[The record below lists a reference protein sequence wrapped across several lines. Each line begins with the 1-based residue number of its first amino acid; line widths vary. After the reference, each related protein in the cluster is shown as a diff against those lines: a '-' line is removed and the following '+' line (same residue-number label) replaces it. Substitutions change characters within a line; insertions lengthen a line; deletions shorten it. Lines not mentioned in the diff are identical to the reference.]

1 MSVSHKEQFDD
12 STNDSSKTSALNSKD
27 KLMVQKSPSRF
38 TQLFHRYKSVLLS
51 MGSVLA
57 VLLVWYIITALE
69 LIPALF
75 LPSPQAVWQKFL
87 EVSSQGFM
95 KATLWQH
102 LAESISR
109 VFLALIAA
117 IVIGVPLGLWMG
129 LNKWVRAVFDPLVE
143 LLRPVPPL
151 AYLPLLVIW
160 FGIGETTKILL
171 IFFSIL
177 TPIIIS
183 STHGVLSH
191 QLNRERAAL
200 SLGATRSQVIR
211 HVILPTALPHILTG
225 IRIGLGVG
233 WSTLVAA
240 ELVAADRGI
249 GFMVQSAAQFL
260 ITDTVILG
268 IIVIA
273 VVAVSFEFFLRWIQH
288 QLSPWYGQQM

>member
-1 MSVSHKEQFDD
+1 MNSRTESVSYKNQIAKSNTTARPTQRSFGNFRVWLTRHHRLAL
-12 STNDSSKTSALNSKD
+12 SALS
-27 KLMVQKSPSRF
+27 VF
-38 TQLFHRYKSVLLS
+38 SVLL
-51 MGSVLA
+51 LWF
-57 VLLVWYIITALE
+57 LITALH
-69 LIPALF
+69 LVPALF

-87 EVSSQGFM
+87 EVSQQGFM

-102 LAESISR
+102 LAASISR
-109 VFLALIAA
+109 VLFALLAA
-117 IVIGVPLGLWMG
+117 IAIGVPVGLWMG
-129 LNKWVRAVFDPLVE
+129 LNKYARAVLDPLVE
-143 LLRPVPPL
+143 LLRPIPPL

-177 TPIIIS
+177 APVIIS
-183 STHGVLSH
+183 STHGVISH
-191 QLNRERAAL
+191 QLNRERTAL
-200 SLGATRSQVIR
+200 SLGATQAQVFWK
-211 HVILPTALPHILTG
+211 VILPTALPHILTG

-273 VVAVSFEFFLRWIQH
+273 VVAVSFELFLRWLQQ
-288 QLSPWYGQQM
+288 QLSPWYGQQL

>member
-1 MSVSHKEQFDD
+1 MNTQIQKLNKAHLSENRAEAVTLNRSSSISIFRKNLPLIVSI
-12 STNDSSKTSALNSKD
+12 
-27 KLMVQKSPSRF
+27 
-38 TQLFHRYKSVLLS
+38 
-51 MGSVLA
+51 GSVLS
-57 VLLVWYIITALE
+57 LLVLWFVVTTLKIIPE
-69 LIPALF
+69 LF
-75 LPSPQAVWQKFL
+75 LPSPASVWQKFI
-87 EVSSQGFM
+87 EVSQQGFM

-102 LAESISR
+102 LAESIGR
-109 VFLALIAA
+109 VFSALIAA

-143 LLRPVPPL
+143 LLRPIPPL

-160 FGIGETTKILL
+160 FGIGETTKVLL

-177 TPIIIS
+177 APIIIS
-183 STHGVLSH
+183 SAHGVLSH
-191 QLNRERAAL
+191 QQNRERAAL
-200 SLGATRSQVIR
+200 SLGATRLQVLQY
-211 HVILPTALPHILTG
+211 VILPTALPHILTG
-225 IRIGLGVG
+225 VRIGLGVG

-273 VVAVSFEFFLRWIQH
+273 LVAVSFELFLRWLQK
-288 QLSPWYGQQM
+288 QLAPWYGQQL

>member
-1 MSVSHKEQFDD
+1 MTVQAKNTAYEVSKAEELG
-12 STNDSSKTSALNSKD
+12 STNQAQSAS
-27 KLMVQKSPSRF
+27 VFSPTGAFF
-38 TQLFHRYKSVLLS
+38 TPHRSLALSLASVL
-51 MGSVLA
+51 SVL
-57 VLLVWYIITALE
+57 VIWYLITALK
-69 LIPALF
+69 IVPSLF

-87 EVSSQGFM
+87 EVSQQGFM

-102 LAESISR
+102 LAASISR
-109 VFLALIAA
+109 VLLALVAA
-117 IVIGVPLGLWMG
+117 IAIGVPLGLWMG
-129 LNKWVRAVFDPLVE
+129 LNKWVRAVLDPLVE
-143 LLRPVPPL
+143 LLRPIPPL

-160 FGIGETTKILL
+160 FGIGETTKVLL

-177 TPIIIS
+177 APVIIS

-200 SLGATRSQVIR
+200 SLGASQSQVFW

-233 WSTLVAA
+233 WSTLVAS

-273 VVAVSFEFFLRWIQH
+273 IVAVSFELFLRWLQK
-288 QLSPWYGQQM
+288 QLAPWYGQQL

>member
-1 MSVSHKEQFDD
+1 MNTQIQKLNKAHLSKNRAEAATLNRSSFISIFRKNLPLIVSI
-12 STNDSSKTSALNSKD
+12 
-27 KLMVQKSPSRF
+27 
-38 TQLFHRYKSVLLS
+38 
-51 MGSVLA
+51 GSVLS
-57 VLLVWYIITALE
+57 LLVLWFVVTTLKIIPE
-69 LIPALF
+69 LF
-75 LPSPQAVWQKFL
+75 LPSPAAVWQKFI
-87 EVSSQGFM
+87 EVSQQGFM

-102 LAESISR
+102 LAESIGR
-109 VFLALIAA
+109 VFSALIAA

-143 LLRPVPPL
+143 LLRPIPPL

-160 FGIGETTKILL
+160 FGIGETTKVLL

-177 TPIIIS
+177 APIIIS
-183 STHGVLSH
+183 SAHGVISH
-191 QLNRERAAL
+191 QKNRERAAL
-200 SLGATRSQVIR
+200 SLGATRLQVLQY
-211 HVILPTALPHILTG
+211 VILPTALPHILTG
-225 IRIGLGVG
+225 VRIGLGVG

-273 VVAVSFEFFLRWIQH
+273 IVAVSFELFLRWLQK
-288 QLSPWYGQQM
+288 QLAPWYGQQL

>member
-1 MSVSHKEQFDD
+1 MTGQAKNTAYEVSKTEELQ
-12 STNDSSKTSALNSKD
+12 STNRAQSSSIFTPIGAFFTRHRSLALS
-27 KLMVQKSPSRF
+27 LS
-38 TQLFHRYKSVLLS
+38 SVL
-51 MGSVLA
+51 SVL
-57 VLLVWYIITALE
+57 VIWYLITALK
-69 LIPALF
+69 IVPSLF

-87 EVSSQGFM
+87 EVSQQGFM

-102 LAESISR
+102 LASSISR
-109 VFLALIAA
+109 VLLALVAA
-117 IVIGVPLGLWMG
+117 IAIGVPLGLWMG
-129 LNKWVRAVFDPLVE
+129 LNKWVRAVLDPLVE
-143 LLRPVPPL
+143 LLRPIPPL

-160 FGIGETTKILL
+160 FGIGETTKVLL

-177 TPIIIS
+177 APVIIS

-200 SLGATRSQVIR
+200 SLGASQSQVFW

-233 WSTLVAA
+233 WSTLVAS

-260 ITDTVILG
+260 ITDTVVLG

-273 VVAVSFEFFLRWIQH
+273 IVAVSFELFLRWLQK
-288 QLSPWYGQQM
+288 QLSPWYGQQL

>member
-1 MSVSHKEQFDD
+1 MNTQIQKLNKAHLSENRAEAATLNRSSSISIFRKNLPLIVSI
-12 STNDSSKTSALNSKD
+12 
-27 KLMVQKSPSRF
+27 
-38 TQLFHRYKSVLLS
+38 
-51 MGSVLA
+51 GSVLS
-57 VLLVWYIITALE
+57 LLVLWFVVTTLKIIPE
-69 LIPALF
+69 LF
-75 LPSPQAVWQKFL
+75 LPSPAAVWQKFI
-87 EVSSQGFM
+87 EVSQQGFM

-102 LAESISR
+102 LVESIGR
-109 VFLALIAA
+109 VFSALIGA

-143 LLRPVPPL
+143 LLRPIPPL

-160 FGIGETTKILL
+160 FGIGETTKVLL

-177 TPIIIS
+177 APIIIS
-183 STHGVLSH
+183 SAHGVISH
-191 QLNRERAAL
+191 QKNRERAAL
-200 SLGATRSQVIR
+200 SLGATRLQVLQY
-211 HVILPTALPHILTG
+211 VILPTALPHILTG
-225 IRIGLGVG
+225 VRIGLGVG

-273 VVAVSFEFFLRWIQH
+273 IVAVSFELFLRWLQK
-288 QLSPWYGQQM
+288 QLAPWYGQQL

>member
-1 MSVSHKEQFDD
+1 MTSIINKKNTSFTESNAIKNKPELKKNEKWKMLAVSLLSVG
-12 STNDSSKTSALNSKD
+12 L
-27 KLMVQKSPSRF
+27 
-38 TQLFHRYKSVLLS
+38 VLLI
-51 MGSVLA
+51 
-57 VLLVWYIITALE
+57 WFIITALQWVS
-69 LIPALF
+69 PLF
-75 LPSPQAVWQKFL
+75 LPGPQAVFHKFI
-87 EVSSQGFM
+87 EVSQQGFM

-102 LAESISR
+102 LASSMSR
-109 VFLALIAA
+109 VLIALFAA
-117 IVIGVPLGLWMG
+117 IIVGVPIGLWMG
-129 LNKWVRAVFDPLVE
+129 LNKWARAVIDPLVE
-143 LLRPVPPL
+143 LLRPIPPL

-177 TPIIIS
+177 APVIIS

-191 QLNRERAAL
+191 QINRERAAL
-200 SLGATRSQVIR
+200 SLGASKSQIFW
-211 HVILPTALPHILTG
+211 HVILPTALPHIITG

-273 VVAVSFEFFLRWIQH
+273 IVAVSFELYLRWLQK
-288 QLSPWYGQQM
+288 QLSPWYSKQL

>member
-1 MSVSHKEQFDD
+1 MNTQIQKLNKAHLSENRAETATLNRSTSISIFRKNLPLIVSI
-12 STNDSSKTSALNSKD
+12 
-27 KLMVQKSPSRF
+27 
-38 TQLFHRYKSVLLS
+38 
-51 MGSVLA
+51 GSVLSIL
-57 VLLVWYIITALE
+57 VLWFAATALKI
-69 LIPALF
+69 IPDLF
-75 LPSPQAVWQKFL
+75 LPSPAAVWQKFI
-87 EVSSQGFM
+87 EVSQQGFM

-102 LAESISR
+102 LAESIGR
-109 VFLALIAA
+109 VFSALIAA

-143 LLRPVPPL
+143 LLRPIPPL

-160 FGIGETTKILL
+160 FGIGETTKVLL

-177 TPIIIS
+177 APIIIS
-183 STHGVLSH
+183 SAHGVISH
-191 QLNRERAAL
+191 QKNRERAAL
-200 SLGATRSQVIR
+200 SLGATRLQVLQY
-211 HVILPTALPHILTG
+211 VILPTALPHILTG
-225 IRIGLGVG
+225 VRIGLGVG

-273 VVAVSFEFFLRWIQH
+273 IVAVSFELFLRWLQK
-288 QLSPWYGQQM
+288 QLAPWYGQQL

>member
-1 MSVSHKEQFDD
+1 MNTQIQKLNKAHLSENRAE
-12 STNDSSKTSALNSKD
+12 TAALNKSSSISIFRK
-27 KLMVQKSPSRF
+27 KLPLIVSI
-38 TQLFHRYKSVLLS
+38 
-51 MGSVLA
+51 GSVLS
-57 VLLVWYIITALE
+57 LLVLWFVLTTLKIIPE
-69 LIPALF
+69 LF
-75 LPSPQAVWQKFL
+75 LPSPAAVWQKFI
-87 EVSSQGFM
+87 EVSQQGFM

-102 LAESISR
+102 LAESIGR
-109 VFLALIAA
+109 VFSALIGA

-143 LLRPVPPL
+143 LLRPIPPL

-160 FGIGETTKILL
+160 FGIGETTKVLL

-177 TPIIIS
+177 APIIIS
-183 STHGVLSH
+183 SAHGVISH
-191 QLNRERAAL
+191 QKNRERAAL
-200 SLGATRSQVIR
+200 SLGATRLQVLQY
-211 HVILPTALPHILTG
+211 VILPTALPHILTG
-225 IRIGLGVG
+225 VRIGLGVG

-273 VVAVSFEFFLRWIQH
+273 IVAVSFELFLRWLQK
-288 QLSPWYGQQM
+288 QLAPWYGQQL

>member
-1 MSVSHKEQFDD
+1 MTGQAENTIYDV
-12 STNDSSKTSALNSKD
+12 TKTEPLKDENNQQSNSIFSLILAFAVRHRSLALS
-27 KLMVQKSPSRF
+27 LS
-38 TQLFHRYKSVLLS
+38 SVL
-51 MGSVLA
+51 SVL
-57 VLLVWYIITALE
+57 VIWYLITALK
-69 LIPALF
+69 IVPSLF

-87 EVSSQGFM
+87 EVSQQGFM

-102 LAESISR
+102 LAASISR
-109 VFLALIAA
+109 VLLALVAA
-117 IVIGVPLGLWMG
+117 IAIGVPLGLWMG
-129 LNKWVRAVFDPLVE
+129 LNKWVRAVLDPLVE
-143 LLRPVPPL
+143 LLRPIPPL

-160 FGIGETTKILL
+160 FGIGETTKVLL

-177 TPIIIS
+177 APVIIS

-200 SLGATRSQVIR
+200 SLGASQSQVFW

-233 WSTLVAA
+233 WSTLVAS

-260 ITDTVILG
+260 ITDTVVLG

-273 VVAVSFEFFLRWIQH
+273 IVAVSFELFLRWLQK
-288 QLSPWYGQQM
+288 QLSPWYGQQL

>member
-1 MSVSHKEQFDD
+1 MTGQAENTIYDV
-12 STNDSSKTSALNSKD
+12 TKTEPLKDENNQQSNSIFSLILAFAVRHRSLALS
-27 KLMVQKSPSRF
+27 LS
-38 TQLFHRYKSVLLS
+38 SVL
-51 MGSVLA
+51 SVL
-57 VLLVWYIITALE
+57 VIWYLITALK
-69 LIPALF
+69 IVPSLF

-87 EVSSQGFM
+87 EVSQQGFM

-102 LAESISR
+102 LAASISR
-109 VFLALIAA
+109 VLLALVAA
-117 IVIGVPLGLWMG
+117 IAIGVPLGLWMG
-129 LNKWVRAVFDPLVE
+129 LNKWVRAVLDPLVE
-143 LLRPVPPL
+143 LLRPIPPL

-160 FGIGETTKILL
+160 FGIGETTKVLL

-177 TPIIIS
+177 APVIIS

-200 SLGATRSQVIR
+200 SLGASQSQVFW

-225 IRIGLGVG
+225 VRIGLGVG
-233 WSTLVAA
+233 WSTLVAS

-260 ITDTVILG
+260 ITDTVVLG

-273 VVAVSFEFFLRWIQH
+273 IVAVSFELFLRWLQK
-288 QLSPWYGQQM
+288 QLSPWYGQQL

>member
-1 MSVSHKEQFDD
+1 MSISSNEQLDD
-12 STNDSSKTSALNSKD
+12 QLIGSENRAKLQKASLLVKKSKSTYA
-27 KLMVQKSPSRF
+27 QIF
-38 TQLFHRYKSVLLS
+38 QRYKSVLLS
-51 MGSVLA
+51 ITSVLM
-57 VLLVWYIITALE
+57 VLLTWYIITTLE

-160 FGIGETTKILL
+160 FGIGETTKVLL

-183 STHGVLSH
+183 STHGVISH

-200 SLGATRSQVIR
+200 SLGATRAQVIR

>member
-1 MSVSHKEQFDD
+1 MNTQIQKLNKAHLSENRAEAATLNRSSSISIFRKNLPLIVSI
-12 STNDSSKTSALNSKD
+12 
-27 KLMVQKSPSRF
+27 
-38 TQLFHRYKSVLLS
+38 
-51 MGSVLA
+51 GSVLS
-57 VLLVWYIITALE
+57 LLVLWFVVTTLKIIPE
-69 LIPALF
+69 LF
-75 LPSPQAVWQKFL
+75 LPSPAAVWQKFIK
-87 EVSSQGFM
+87 VSQQGFM

-102 LAESISR
+102 LAESIGR
-109 VFLALIAA
+109 VFSALIAA

-143 LLRPVPPL
+143 LLRPIPPL

-160 FGIGETTKILL
+160 FGIGETTKVLL

-177 TPIIIS
+177 APIIIS
-183 STHGVLSH
+183 SAHGVISH
-191 QLNRERAAL
+191 QKNRERAAL
-200 SLGATRSQVIR
+200 SLGATRLQVLQY
-211 HVILPTALPHILTG
+211 VILPTALPHILTG
-225 IRIGLGVG
+225 VRIGLGVG

-273 VVAVSFEFFLRWIQH
+273 IVAVSFELFLRWLQK
-288 QLSPWYGQQM
+288 QLAPWYGQQL

>member
-1 MSVSHKEQFDD
+1 MNSRTESVSYKNQIAKSNTTARPTQRSFGNFRVWLTRHHRLAL
-12 STNDSSKTSALNSKD
+12 SALS
-27 KLMVQKSPSRF
+27 VF
-38 TQLFHRYKSVLLS
+38 SVLL
-51 MGSVLA
+51 LWF
-57 VLLVWYIITALE
+57 LITALH
-69 LIPALF
+69 LVPALF

-87 EVSSQGFM
+87 EVSQQGFM

-102 LAESISR
+102 LAASISR
-109 VFLALIAA
+109 VLFALLAA
-117 IVIGVPLGLWMG
+117 IAIGVPVGLWMG
-129 LNKWVRAVFDPLVE
+129 LNKYARAVLDPLVE
-143 LLRPVPPL
+143 LLRPIPPL

-177 TPIIIS
+177 APVIIS
-183 STHGVLSH
+183 STHGVISH

-200 SLGATRSQVIR
+200 SLGATQAQVFWK
-211 HVILPTALPHILTG
+211 VILPTALPHILTG

-273 VVAVSFEFFLRWIQH
+273 VVAVSFELFLRWLQQ
-288 QLSPWYGQQM
+288 QLSPWYGQQLSLIHI

>member
-1 MSVSHKEQFDD
+1 MTSIINKKNTSFTESNAIKNKPELKKNEKWKMLAVSLLSVG
-12 STNDSSKTSALNSKD
+12 L
-27 KLMVQKSPSRF
+27 
-38 TQLFHRYKSVLLS
+38 VLLI
-51 MGSVLA
+51 
-57 VLLVWYIITALE
+57 WFIITALQWVS
-69 LIPALF
+69 PLF
-75 LPSPQAVWQKFL
+75 LPSPQAVFHKFI
-87 EVSSQGFM
+87 EVSQQGVM

-102 LAESISR
+102 LASSMSR
-109 VFLALIAA
+109 VLIALFAA
-117 IVIGVPLGLWMG
+117 IIVGVPIGLWMG
-129 LNKWVRAVFDPLVE
+129 LNKWARAVIDPLVE
-143 LLRPVPPL
+143 LLRPIPPL

-177 TPIIIS
+177 APVIIS

-191 QLNRERAAL
+191 QINRERAAL
-200 SLGATRSQVIR
+200 SLGASKSQIFW
-211 HVILPTALPHILTG
+211 HVILPTALPHIITG

-273 VVAVSFEFFLRWIQH
+273 IVAVSFELYLRWLQK
-288 QLSPWYGQQM
+288 QLSPWYSKQL

>member
-1 MSVSHKEQFDD
+1 MNTQIQKLNKAHLSENRAETV
-12 STNDSSKTSALNSKD
+12 ALN
-27 KLMVQKSPSRF
+27 KSTSISIFRKNLPLIVSI
-38 TQLFHRYKSVLLS
+38 
-51 MGSVLA
+51 GSVLS
-57 VLLVWYIITALE
+57 LLVLWFVVTTLKIIPE
-69 LIPALF
+69 LF
-75 LPSPQAVWQKFL
+75 LPSPAAVWQKFI
-87 EVSSQGFM
+87 EVSQQGFM

-102 LAESISR
+102 LAESIGR
-109 VFLALIAA
+109 VFSALIAA

-143 LLRPVPPL
+143 LLRPIPPL

-160 FGIGETTKILL
+160 FGIGETTKVLL

-177 TPIIIS
+177 APIIIS
-183 STHGVLSH
+183 SAHGVISH
-191 QLNRERAAL
+191 QKNRERAAL
-200 SLGATRSQVIR
+200 SLGATRLQVLQY
-211 HVILPTALPHILTG
+211 VILPTALPHILTG
-225 IRIGLGVG
+225 VRIGLGVG

-273 VVAVSFEFFLRWIQH
+273 IVAVSFELFLRWLQK
-288 QLSPWYGQQM
+288 QLAPWYGQQL

>member
-1 MSVSHKEQFDD
+1 MNSRTESVSYKNQIAKSNTTARPTQRSFGNFRVWFTRHHRLAL
-12 STNDSSKTSALNSKD
+12 SAL
-27 KLMVQKSPSRF
+27 
-38 TQLFHRYKSVLLS
+38 SVFS
-51 MGSVLA
+51 
-57 VLLVWYIITALE
+57 VLLVWFLINALH
-69 LIPALF
+69 LVPALF

-87 EVSSQGFM
+87 EVSQQGFM

-102 LAESISR
+102 LAASISR
-109 VFLALIAA
+109 VLFALLAA
-117 IVIGVPLGLWMG
+117 IAIGVPVGLWMG
-129 LNKWVRAVFDPLVE
+129 LNKYARAVLDPLVE
-143 LLRPVPPL
+143 LLRPIPPL

-177 TPIIIS
+177 APVIIS
-183 STHGVLSH
+183 STHGVISH

-200 SLGATRSQVIR
+200 SLGATQAQVFWK
-211 HVILPTALPHILTG
+211 VILPTALPHILTG

-273 VVAVSFEFFLRWIQH
+273 VVAVSFELFLRWLQQ
-288 QLSPWYGQQM
+288 QLSPWYGQQL

>member
-1 MSVSHKEQFDD
+1 MRWSLNMNTQIQKLNKAHLSENRAETV
-12 STNDSSKTSALNSKD
+12 ALN
-27 KLMVQKSPSRF
+27 KSTSISIFRKNLPLIVSI
-38 TQLFHRYKSVLLS
+38 
-51 MGSVLA
+51 GSVLS
-57 VLLVWYIITALE
+57 LLVLWFVVTTLKIIPE
-69 LIPALF
+69 LF
-75 LPSPQAVWQKFL
+75 LPSPAAVWQKFI
-87 EVSSQGFM
+87 EVSQQGFM

-102 LAESISR
+102 LAESIGR
-109 VFLALIAA
+109 VFSALIAA

-143 LLRPVPPL
+143 LLRPIPPL

-160 FGIGETTKILL
+160 FGIGETTKVLL

-177 TPIIIS
+177 APIIIS
-183 STHGVLSH
+183 SAHGVISH
-191 QLNRERAAL
+191 QKNRERAAL
-200 SLGATRSQVIR
+200 SLGATRLQVLQY
-211 HVILPTALPHILTG
+211 VILPTALPHILTG
-225 IRIGLGVG
+225 VRIGLGVG

-273 VVAVSFEFFLRWIQH
+273 IVAVSFELFLRWLQK
-288 QLSPWYGQQM
+288 QLAPWYGQQL

>member
-1 MSVSHKEQFDD
+1 MNKKNTSFTESNAIKNKPELKKNEKWKMLAVSLLSVG
-12 STNDSSKTSALNSKD
+12 L
-27 KLMVQKSPSRF
+27 
-38 TQLFHRYKSVLLS
+38 VLLI
-51 MGSVLA
+51 
-57 VLLVWYIITALE
+57 WFIITALQWVS
-69 LIPALF
+69 PLF
-75 LPSPQAVWQKFL
+75 LPSPQAVFHKFI
-87 EVSSQGFM
+87 EVSQQGVM

-102 LAESISR
+102 LASSMSR
-109 VFLALIAA
+109 VLIALFAA
-117 IVIGVPLGLWMG
+117 IIVGVPIGLWMG
-129 LNKWVRAVFDPLVE
+129 LNKWARAVIDPLVE
-143 LLRPVPPL
+143 LLRPIPPL

-177 TPIIIS
+177 APVIIS

-191 QLNRERAAL
+191 QINRERAAL
-200 SLGATRSQVIR
+200 SLGASKSQIFW
-211 HVILPTALPHILTG
+211 HVILPTALPHIITG

-273 VVAVSFEFFLRWIQH
+273 IVAVSFELYLRWLQK
-288 QLSPWYGQQM
+288 QLSPWYSKQL

>member
-1 MSVSHKEQFDD
+1 MSLSSEEPTLNSPIQSVSPEA
-12 STNDSSKTSALNSKD
+12 TNAKKARQTTTFSD
-27 KLMVQKSPSRF
+27 
-38 TQLFHRYKSVLLS
+38 LFQRYKSLTLS
-51 MGSVLA
+51 AGSVLS
-57 VLLVWYIITALE
+57 VLLIWYLITALE
-69 LIPALF
+69 LVPALF
-75 LPSPQAVWQKFL
+75 LPSPQAVWLKFL
-87 EVSSQGFM
+87 EVSQEGFM

-102 LAESISR
+102 LAESIAR

-117 IVIGVPLGLWMG
+117 IIIGVPLGLWMG

-160 FGIGETTKILL
+160 FGIGETTKVLL

-200 SLGATRSQVIR
+200 SLGATRAQVIKL
-211 HVILPTALPHILTG
+211 VILPTALPHVLTG

-240 ELVAADRGI
+240 ELVAADRGV

-273 VVAVSFEFFLRWIQH
+273 VVAVSFEFFLRWIQQ
-288 QLSPWYGQQM
+288 QLSPWYGQQV

>member
-1 MSVSHKEQFDD
+1 MNTQIQKLNKAHLSENRAEAATLNRNSSISIFRKNLPLIVSI
-12 STNDSSKTSALNSKD
+12 
-27 KLMVQKSPSRF
+27 
-38 TQLFHRYKSVLLS
+38 
-51 MGSVLA
+51 GSVLS
-57 VLLVWYIITALE
+57 LLVLWFVVTTLKIIPE
-69 LIPALF
+69 LF
-75 LPSPQAVWQKFL
+75 LPSPAAVWQKFI
-87 EVSSQGFM
+87 EVSQQGFM

-102 LAESISR
+102 LAESIGR
-109 VFLALIAA
+109 VFSALIAA

-143 LLRPVPPL
+143 LLRPIPPL

-160 FGIGETTKILL
+160 FGIGETTKVLL

-177 TPIIIS
+177 APIIIS
-183 STHGVLSH
+183 SAHGVVSH
-191 QLNRERAAL
+191 QKNRERAAL
-200 SLGATRSQVIR
+200 SLGATRLQVLQY
-211 HVILPTALPHILTG
+211 VILPTALPHILTG
-225 IRIGLGVG
+225 VRIGLGVG

-273 VVAVSFEFFLRWIQH
+273 IVAVSFELFLRWLQK
-288 QLSPWYGQQM
+288 QLAPWYGQQL